1 MKELDEGAW
10 NPYLAGALT
19 GLLIIVSVLLTGIY
33 FGTSTSFIR
42 AIGSLEKVLAPSHFS
57 ATIYFS
63 RYAPKVD
70 WQMMFV
76 AGIFL
81 GSLVSSTTSGSFKW
95 QAVPDMWA
103 SSFGT
108 GESRRAVVAFAGGVI
123 AMIGARLAG
132 G

>member
-10 NPYLAGALT
+10 SPYLAGALT
-19 GLLIIVSVLLTGIY
+19 GLLIIVSVLLTGTY

-42 AIGSLEKVLAPSHFS
+42 VVASVEEILAPSHFA
-57 ATIYFS
+57 ATLYFS

-70 WQMMFV
+70 WQVMFV
-76 AGIFL
+76 AGLFL
-81 GSLVSSTTSGSFKW
+81 GSLVSSTTSGSFRW

-103 SSFGT
+103 SSFGS
-108 GESRRAVVAFAGGVI
+108 GESRRAVVAFVGGVI
-123 AMIGARLAG
+123 IMVGSRLAG

>member
-1 MKELDEGAW
+1 MKEHDEKAW

-19 GLLIIVSVLLTGIY
+19 GLLIVVSVLLTGIY

-42 AIGSLEKVLAPSHFS
+42 AVAAVEAILFPSHYLGND
-57 ATIYFS
+57 YFS
-63 RYAPKVD
+63 RHTPQID
-70 WQMMFV
+70 WQVMFV

-81 GSLVSSTTSGSFKW
+81 GSLASSLSSGSFRW

-103 SSFGT
+103 SSFGG
-108 GESRRAVVAFAGGVI
+108 GEVKRASVAFAGGVI
-123 AMIGARLAG
+123 TMVGARLAG